1 MPTEEKMSNFSI
13 LLFMFPIVFLFGQ
26 VKSRWAGIP
35 LLSFTNRFAITACAA
50 VHRSHTP
57 ACPEALLHNRIVD
70 GHWISPF
77 IFFYLVNN
85 FHQQFFA
92 SLVELQKLQE
102 GCLTPDLLQNSSTQ
116 LCLVG
121 AAEGWRGRPVV
132 QLQNLFLLLTIPE
145 PEMSQLFLNIPTEL
159 LSYLIYIW
167 TKPMCDTCWRDPWCV
182 YWNHFAEVWK
192 QCFITGNEEES
203 GFLRTDIA
211 RV

>member
-1 MPTEEKMSNFSI
+1 MSWN
-13 LLFMFPIVFLFGQ
+13 PPAFLHQ
-26 VKSRWAGIP
+26 QICYHCLRCSAQI
-35 LLSFTNRFAITACAA
+35 
-50 VHRSHTP
+50 SHTCLP
-57 ACPEALLHNRIVD
+57 R
-70 GHWISPF
+70 SPPSQQNCWWSLNQSF
-77 IFFYLVNN
+77 HIFYLVNN

-121 AAEGWRGRPVV
+121 AAVGWRGRPVV

-182 YWNHFAEVWK
+182 YWNHFAEGWK
-192 QCFITGNEEES
+192 QCFITGDEEES

-211 RV
+211 IV